1 MGGGVGS
8 WVEGYDHGWRGR
20 IMGGRVGSW
29 VEG

>member
-8 WVEGYDHGWRGR
+8 WVEKKDHGWRGR